1 MVLPSI
7 HAVNTSN
14 WTHCIHDRFRL
25 ALSLLP
31 FVSSD
36 VYRTKGGHFWIKA
49 TRGRR
54 RSYVEQH
61 ARLQLHLS
69 PPDVLAGLCWCE
81 VRQQTGFHLPGLCH
95 RFHRLHLHRSARL
108 CLQTSSFPVSQEFF
122 VFTKSALAVDLFVCL
137 FFLNDQ
143 WAFQFAA
150 CAYWEIGPSV
160 AMYWMT
166 ACVWRR
172 STCRWK
178 DPKKEQTPTSP
189 SSWVKKNMSTSDQ
202 PLIRLH

>member
-14 WTHCIHDRFRL
+14 WTHCSHDRFRL

-36 VYRTKGGHFWIKA
+36 VYRTKGSHFWIKA

-108 CLQTSSFPVSQEFF
+108 CLQTSSFPVSQELF
-122 VFTKSALAVDLFVCL
+122 VFGKSALAVDLGFFFEWPMSFLICSVCIL
-137 FFLNDQ
+137 GNRTISGHVLDDSLCVKTINVPMK
-143 WAFQFAA
+143 
-150 CAYWEIGPSV
+150 GPEEGADTNFTV
-160 AMYWMT
+160 VMG
-166 ACVWRR
+166 
-172 STCRWK
+172 
-178 DPKKEQTPTSP
+178 
-189 SSWVKKNMSTSDQ
+189 KKNMSTSDQ
-202 PLIRLH
+202 IGLH

>member
-14 WTHCIHDRFRL
+14 WTHGIHDRFRL

-122 VFTKSALAVDLFVCL
+122 VFGKSALAVDLLFV

-172 STCRWK
+172 STCRSK

-189 SSWVKKNMSTSDQ
+189 SSWVKKICLPPTSLWLDY
-202 PLIRLH
+202 IR